1 MQIGA
6 TYLGHGQCEFTVWA
20 PQHQNV
26 AVEIV
31 APDPKVISLEPADE
45 RGYWTTTIGGLSA
58 DTQYRYQL
66 DGETSYPDPASHWQ
80 PDGVRGAS
88 QVVDHHAFSWTDS
101 NWKGISLEDLIV
113 YELHVGTFTPDGT
126 FEAIADRLDDL
137 KDLGINAIEI
147 MPVSAFPGDRNWG
160 YDAAYPYAVQH
171 SYGGPDG
178 LKRLV
183 NRCHEAGFAVILD
196 VIYNHFGPEG
206 NYTSQFA
213 PYFTG
218 RYNTPWGKAINFDD
232 AHSDGVRNFV
242 IENVLYWLEQFHID
256 GLRLDAIHAIFDF
269 GAKPIL
275 AEVSERVAELDERL
289 GRKHLLIAESD
300 LNDVR
305 VVQPRDQNG
314 YGMDAQWSDDFHH
327 SLHVLLTGEK
337 TGYYEDFGTCAQFAK
352 AFEKS
357 FVYTWDYSTYRKRTH
372 GSDVSDRPPSQ
383 FVVFA
388 QNHDQVGNRMLGERL
403 STLVP
408 FESLKLAAG
417 AVMFAPAVPLMFMGD
432 EYGEEAPFQ
441 YFISHTDPDLVEAVR
456 QGRKDEFKAFH
467 AQGEP
472 PDAQSIETFQR
483 CILNWD
489 QRKQGNHGILRQFYQ
504 RLIGLRRK
512 LAPLTHFNRSY
523 VEMTVSETDKLVA
536 FRRWKGEE
544 EVLGIMNFGDQAV
557 TWTDLQSWGTWHKQ
571 IDSADQ
577 RWLGPGFT
585 LPDTLTLNDSPTIQP
600 YSIAL
605 YALAQR

>member
-6 TYLGHGQCEFTVWA
+6 TYLGHGQCKFTVWA

-31 APDPKVISLEPADE
+31 APDPKVISLEPAAE
-45 RGYWTTTIGGLSA
+45 RGYWTTTVGGLSA

-66 DGETSYPDPASHWQ
+66 DGETSYPDPVSNWQ
-80 PDGVRGAS
+80 PDGVHGAS
-88 QVVDHHAFSWTDS
+88 QIVDHGAFSWTDS
-101 NWKGISLEDLIV
+101 NWKGIPLEDLIV

-232 AHSDGVRNFV
+232 AYSDGVRNFV

-403 STLVP
+403 STLVS

-417 AVMFAPAVPLMFMGD
+417 ALMFAPAVPLMFMGE

-441 YFISHTDPDLVEAVR
+441 YFISHTNPDLVEAVR

-483 CILNWD
+483 CVLKWD

-504 RLIGLRRK
+504 RLIELRRK
-512 LAPLTHFNRSY
+512 LTPLTHFNRSY

-536 FRRWKGEE
+536 FRRWKGDE

-600 YSIAL
+600 HSIAL
-605 YALAQR
+605 YALAKR

>member
-6 TYLGHGQCEFTVWA
+6 TYLGHGQCKFTVWA
-20 PQHQNV
+20 PQLQKV

-31 APDPKVISLEPADE
+31 APDPKIVSLEPAE
-45 RGYWTTTIGGLSA
+45 RGYWTTTVGGLSA

-66 DGETSYPDPASHWQ
+66 DETSSYPDPASQWQ
-80 PDGVRGAS
+80 PNGVHGAS

-101 NWKGISLEDLIV
+101 NWKGIPLEELIV

-126 FEAIADRLDDL
+126 FEAIANRLDDL

-183 NRCHEAGFAVILD
+183 NQCHEAGFAVILD

-242 IENVLYWLEQFHID
+242 IENVLYWFEQFHMD

-275 AEVSERVAELDERL
+275 AEISERVAELDTRL

-403 STLVP
+403 STLVS

-417 AVMFAPAVPLMFMGD
+417 ALMFAPAVPLMFMGE

-472 PDAQSIETFQR
+472 PDAQSIEMFQR
-483 CILNWD
+483 CVLNWD
-489 QRKQGNHGILRQFYQ
+489 QRKQGNHAILRQFYQ
-504 RLIGLRRK
+504 RLIELRRK
-512 LAPLTHFNRSY
+512 LTPLTHFNRSS
-523 VEMTVSETDKLVA
+523 VETSVSETDRLVA

-544 EVLGIMNFGDQAV
+544 EVLGIMNFGDHAV

-600 YSIAL
+600 HSIAL
-605 YALAQR
+605 YALAKR

>member
-20 PQHQNV
+20 PQLQKV

-31 APDPKVISLEPADE
+31 APDPKIVSLEPAE

-66 DGETSYPDPASHWQ
+66 DETSSYPDPASQWQ
-80 PDGVRGAS
+80 PDGVHGAS
-88 QVVDHHAFSWTDS
+88 QVVDHHAFSWTDG
-101 NWKGISLEDLIV
+101 NWKGIPLEELIV

-126 FEAIADRLDDL
+126 FEAIANRLDDL
-137 KDLGINAIEI
+137 KDLGVNAIEI

-171 SYGGPDG
+171 SYGGPNG
-178 LKRLV
+178 LKNLV
-183 NRCHEAGFAVILD
+183 NQCHEAGFAVILD

-218 RYNTPWGKAINFDD
+218 RYSTPWGKAINFDD

-242 IENVLYWLEQFHID
+242 IENVLYWFDQFHMD

-275 AEVSERVAELDERL
+275 AEISERVAELDTRL

-314 YGMDAQWSDDFHH
+314 YGMHAQWSDDFHH

-372 GSDVSDRPPSQ
+372 GSDVSDRSPSQ

-403 STLVP
+403 SKLVS

-417 AVMFAPAVPLMFMGD
+417 ALMFAPAVPLMFMGE

-456 QGRKDEFKAFH
+456 QGRKDEFRAFH

-483 CILNWD
+483 CVLNWD

-504 RLIGLRRK
+504 RLIELRRK
-512 LAPLTHFNRSY
+512 LAPLTHFNRSC
-523 VEMTVSETDKLVA
+523 VDTSVSETDKLVA
-536 FRRWKGEE
+536 FRRWKGDE
-544 EVLGIMNFGDQAV
+544 EVLGILNFGSHAV

-605 YALAQR
+605 YALAKR